1 VERQAIVLS
10 GWKNFITRR
19 NLMLRMVLF
28 KGLRL
33 TELGDV
39 TKGLTSELGRDGDWL
54 GRTHGELR

>member
-1 VERQAIVLS
+1 
-10 GWKNFITRR
+10 
-19 NLMLRMVLF
+19 MLRMVLF